1 MKATKKSYRLQVQ
14 LAKQLIYAM
23 DTVGE
28 NIEDP
33 EALSRGLLA
42 ADMLKNCADNYK
54 AAITNY
60 SDSLSEVK

>member
-14 LAKQLIYAM
+14 LIKQLTYSM
-23 DTVGE
+23 DTLGE
-28 NIEDP
+28 NLDNP
-33 EALSRGLLA
+33 ENLDRVLLA

-60 SDSLSEVK
+60 AESLSEVK